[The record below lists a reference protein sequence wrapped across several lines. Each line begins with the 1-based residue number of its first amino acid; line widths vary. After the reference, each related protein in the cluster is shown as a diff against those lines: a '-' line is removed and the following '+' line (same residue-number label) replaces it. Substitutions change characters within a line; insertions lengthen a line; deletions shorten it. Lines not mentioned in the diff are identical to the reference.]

1 MYLGPYNFHD
11 YRRFVYRYG
20 SIITGKDK
28 NQVWFD
34 SGKSKMIHEV
44 PFAVFLKT
52 IGGYNAILVADNSKP
67 PSPGISDHVFEAF
80 MNTEFDEEDTSV
92 SIGPE
97 NIKEGE
103 VENGE
108 ISDMDTSSS
117 DIEDITS
124 SVGPVFQILNSYLI
138 FWIS

>member
-1 MYLGPYNFHD
+1 MYLGPYTFHD

-44 PFAVFLKT
+44 PFSVFLKT

-67 PSPGISDHVFEAF
+67 PSPGISDQDFEAF
-80 MNTEFDEEDTSV
+80 MNTKFDDETASTSV
-92 SIGPE
+92 GPE
-97 NIKEGE
+97 NINDLG
-103 VENGE
+103 NDG

-124 SVGPVFQILNSYLI
+124 SVGPGFRIFNSNLI
-138 FWIS
+138 FWIV

>member
-1 MYLGPYNFHD
+1 MYLGPYTFHD

-44 PFAVFLKT
+44 PFSVFLKT
-52 IGGYNAILVADNSKP
+52 IGGYNAILVADHSKP

-80 MNTEFDEEDTSV
+80 MNTEFDEEDPSTSV
-92 SIGPE
+92 GPE
-97 NIKEGE
+97 N
-103 VENGE
+103 ENNLESGE

-124 SVGPVFQILNSYLI
+124 SVGPGFNIDILI
-138 FWIS
+138 